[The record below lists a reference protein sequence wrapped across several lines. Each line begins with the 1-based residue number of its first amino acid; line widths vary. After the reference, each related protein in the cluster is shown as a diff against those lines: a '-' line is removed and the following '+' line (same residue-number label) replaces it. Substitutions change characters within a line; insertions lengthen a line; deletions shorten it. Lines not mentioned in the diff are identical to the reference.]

1 MIKPVLL
8 SIEEDRSI
16 AANVFV
22 DLHLDRVFDE
32 KTRVILAHPCSEA
45 ELLERQKVFT
55 EIKKEPIFSG
65 VVACRSAITDF
76 AREIT
81 LWQEARTKLEK
92 LFLHV
97 SVMEKYLRA
106 CQALCNLQ
114 GEGRL
119 QKIAEYFQSKRDSK
133 LSEAIVQARNLLN
146 RMHGAKIGHLGNQ
159 HIIAKNA
166 SEKTLFDEIRDCA
179 TALGLS
185 FSQKEYSAIYPD
197 VYISRAFRT
206 LYKEEIGKIQ
216 NLLKPYNAIDF
227 DEILAYLP
235 GLDFFIQIEEFG
247 KKAEK
252 KQIPRCIPTLSKTR
266 QFLLKEMYDFTLL
279 HLAEGD
285 IVPNNTYFSQNEP
298 FFFLLGANGGGKT
311 TYLRAVGSN
320 LILFLAGCPVF
331 AQSCVGYPFCD
342 VRTHYPAD
350 ERFTNIGRLDD
361 EKRRVDEMLD
371 GDIEDVFFLFNETFS
386 GTNQEKGYALAIETV
401 EKLHQN
407 NSFGLFVTHF
417 HQVSE
422 TKYPTLHTVIQND
435 NHKRT
440 YKITYDTPDGSSY
453 AEDILIKYQ
462 MDRASLAQ
470 KLKIHSDG
478 QVSTI

>member
-8 SIEEDRSI
+8 SIEKDRSI
-16 AANVFV
+16 ASTVFV
-22 DLHLDRVFDE
+22 DLHLDTHFDE
-32 KTRVILAHPCSEA
+32 NTRAILSHPCSKA
-45 ELLERQKVFT
+45 ELTERHKIFV
-55 EIKKEPIFSG
+55 EIKKESTFAT
-65 VVACRSAITDF
+65 VAACRSAIADF

-81 LWQEARTKLEK
+81 LWQEARTKTEK

-97 SVMEKYLRA
+97 SVMEKYLWA

-119 QKIAEYFQSKRDSK
+119 QKVAEYFQSKRDPK
-133 LSEAIVQARNLLN
+133 LTEAIVQARNLLN
-146 RMHGAKIGHLGNQ
+146 RIQGAKIGHLDKQ

-166 SEKTLFDEIRDCA
+166 SEKTLYGEICDCA

-185 FSQKEYSAIYPD
+185 FSRKEYSAVYPD
-197 VYISRAFRT
+197 VYISRAFQV
-206 LYKEEIGKIQ
+206 LYKEEIEKIQ
-216 NLLKPYNAIDF
+216 NLLEPYHAIDF
-227 DEILAYLP
+227 DEVLSYLP
-235 GLDFFIQIEEFG
+235 HLNFYIHIEEFG
-247 KKAEK
+247 KKAAK
-252 KQIPRCIPTLSKTR
+252 KQIPRCIPTVSEAK
-266 QFLLKEMYDFTLL
+266 QFLVREMYDFTLL
-279 HLAEGD
+279 NAANES
-285 IVPNNTYFSQNEP
+285 IVPNDTYFSRKDP

-311 TYLRAVGSN
+311 TYLRTVGSN

-386 GTNQEKGYALAIETV
+386 GTNQEKGYALAMETV

-422 TKYPTLHTVIQND
+422 TKYPTLHTVIQNED
-435 NHKRT
+435 HKRT

-470 KLKIHSDG
+470 KLKINSEG

>member
-1 MIKPVLL
+1 MKRPALL
-8 SIEEDRSI
+8 CLQKERKI
-16 AANVFV
+16 APHIFR
-22 DLHLDRVFDE
+22 DLHLDTCFDE
-32 KTRVILAHPCSEA
+32 NTRAILVHSCSEA
-45 ELLERQKVFT
+45 ELLERHKIFV
-55 EIKKEPIFSG
+55 EIKKDSVFAA
-65 VVACRSAITDF
+65 VVACRSAIADF

-81 LWQEARTKLEK
+81 LLQEARTKIEK
-92 LFLHV
+92 LFLRV
-97 SVMEKYLRA
+97 SVMEQYLQA

-119 QKIAEYFQSKRDSK
+119 QKVAEYFQSKRDTVFSQTV
-133 LSEAIVQARNLLN
+133 AQARKLLN
-146 RMHGAKIGHLGNQ
+146 RIRNAQIGRLDNQ

-166 SEKTLFDEIRDCA
+166 SEKTLYGEICDCA
-179 TALGLS
+179 TALGLP

-206 LYKEEIGKIQ
+206 LYKEEIDKIQ
-216 NLLKPYNAIDF
+216 NLLEPYNAIDF
-227 DEILAYLP
+227 DEVLAYLP
-235 GLDFFIQIEEFG
+235 ELAFFIQIEEFG

-252 KQIPRCIPTLSKTR
+252 KQVPRCIPTVSKAR
-266 QFLLKEMYDFTLL
+266 QFLLREMYDFTLL
-279 HLAEGD
+279 NALKGS
-285 IVPNNTYFSQNEP
+285 IVPNHTYFSEEEP
-298 FFFLLGANGGGKT
+298 FFFLVGANGGGKT

-331 AQSCVGYPFCD
+331 AQSCMGYPFCD

-371 GDIEDVFFLFNETFS
+371 GNIADVFFLFNETFS

-417 HQVSE
+417 HRVRE
-422 TKYPTLHTVIQND
+422 TKYPILHTVIQNND
-435 NHKRT
+435 HQRT
-440 YKITYDTPDGSSY
+440 YKITYATPDGSSY
-453 AEDILIKYQ
+453 AEDILMKYQ
-462 MDRASLAQ
+462 MDRASLAE
-470 KLKIHSDG
+470 KLKTDLEG
-478 QVSTI
+478 QVSKV

>member
-1 MIKPVLL
+1 MDLIFNAQTQEILSYPCSKDELL
-8 SIEEDRSI
+8 S
-16 AANVFV
+16 
-22 DLHLDRVFDE
+22 
-32 KTRVILAHPCSEA
+32 
-45 ELLERQKVFT
+45 RQKVFSEMKNDT
-55 EIKKEPIFSG
+55 VLSS
-65 VVACRSAITDF
+65 VAVCRTAIADF

-81 LWQEARTKLEK
+81 LWQEARTKIEK

-97 SVMEKYLRA
+97 SVMEKYLWA

-119 QKIAEYFQSKRDSK
+119 QKVAEYFQSKRDSK
-133 LSEAIVQARNLLN
+133 LTEVITQARDLLN
-146 RMHGAKIGHLGNQ
+146 RIHGAKIGHLANQ

-216 NLLKPYNAIDF
+216 NLLEPYNTIDF
-227 DEILAYLP
+227 DEILSYLS

-252 KQIPRCIPTLSKTR
+252 KQISRCIPTLSKTR
-266 QFLLKEMYDFTLL
+266 QFLLKEMYDFTLV

-331 AQSCVGYPFCD
+331 AQSCVGYPFCN

-361 EKRRVDEMLD
+361 EKRRVGEMID
-371 GDIEDVFFLFNETFS
+371 GDITDVFFLFNETFS
-386 GTNQEKGYALAIETV
+386 GTNQEKGYALAIEIV
-401 EKLHQN
+401 EKLHQQ
-407 NSFGLFVTHF
+407 SLFGLFVTHF

-422 TKYPTLHTVIQND
+422 TKYPILHTVIQND

-440 YKITYDTPDGSSY
+440 YKITRAKSDGSSY
-453 AEDILIKYQ
+453 AEDILMKYQ
-462 MDRASLAQ
+462 LDKASLAER
-470 KLKIHSDG
+470 LKNDIEG
-478 QVSTI
+478 QVSEI

>member
-1 MIKPVLL
+1 MRPVLL
-8 SIEEDRSI
+8 CLQKERKI
-16 AANVFV
+16 AENVFK
-22 DLHLDRVFDE
+22 DLHLDLIFNAH
-32 KTRVILAHPCSEA
+32 TQQILSYPCSKE
-45 ELLERQKVFT
+45 ELLSRQKVFSEMKNDT
-55 EIKKEPIFSG
+55 VLSS
-65 VVACRSAITDF
+65 VAACRTAIADF

-81 LWQEARTKLEK
+81 LWQEARTKIEK

-119 QKIAEYFQSKRDSK
+119 QKVAEYFQSKRDSK
-133 LSEAIVQARNLLN
+133 LTEATVQARSLLN
-146 RMHGAKIGHLGNQ
+146 RVHGAKIGHLGNQ

-166 SEKTLFDEIRDCA
+166 SEKTLYGEIRDCA

-206 LYKEEIGKIQ
+206 LYKEEIDKIE
-216 NLLKPYNAIDF
+216 NLLEPYNTIDF
-227 DEILAYLP
+227 NEILAYLP
-235 GLDFFIQIEEFG
+235 ELDFFIQIEEFG

-279 HLAEGD
+279 HLAEGS

-386 GTNQEKGYALAIETV
+386 GTNQEKGYELAIETV
-401 EKLHQN
+401 KKLHQN

-470 KLKIHSDG
+470 KLKINSEG